1 MKKNMV
7 LICIVILVI
16 AFMCG
21 CAQKGECDECG
32 QYEELNKYVT
42 NDGNVRYYCDTCHD
56 MAKIFG
62 E

>member
-21 CAQKGECDECG
+21 CAKKGECDECG
-32 QYEELNKYVT
+32 QYEELKEYIT
-42 NDGNVRYYCDTCHD
+42 DDGDTRYYCDTCYD
-56 MAKIFG
+56 LAKLFG